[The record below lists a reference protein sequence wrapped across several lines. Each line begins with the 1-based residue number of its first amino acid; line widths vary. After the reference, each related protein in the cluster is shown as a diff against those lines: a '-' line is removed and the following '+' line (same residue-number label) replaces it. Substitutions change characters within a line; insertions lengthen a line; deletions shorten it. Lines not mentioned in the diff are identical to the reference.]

1 MLLLTCL
8 PDAIKVIPG
17 QGMPSFRHH
26 DHGNLYIKFDVKF
39 PEKDQLQ
46 NLELLEKVLPP
57 RLQQTQPPA
66 DAMVEDFELESIDA
80 SEGSQARA
88 HGAASGGMDE
98 DDDDVPPGAERVQC
112 ASQ

>member
-1 MLLLTCL
+1 M
-8 PDAIKVIPG
+8 VQG

-26 DHGNLYIKFDVKF
+26 DYGNLYIQFDVKF

-57 RLQQTQPPA
+57 RMEMPQAPS
-66 DAMVEDFELESIDA
+66 DAMVDDFELQGVDESE
-80 SEGSQARA
+80 SSQARA
-88 HGAASGGMDE
+88 QGAAGVMDE

>member
-1 MLLLTCL
+1 M
-8 PDAIKVIPG
+8 PSDAIKVIPG

-88 HGAASGGMDE
+88 HGAAGAGMDE

>member
-1 MLLLTCL
+1 
-8 PDAIKVIPG
+8 
-17 QGMPSFRHH
+17 MPSFRHH
-26 DHGNLYIKFDVKF
+26 DHGNLYIQFDVKF

-46 NLELLEKVLPP
+46 NLPLLEQVLPP
-57 RLQQTQPPA
+57 RMKQATPPA
-66 DAMVEDFELESIDA
+66 DGMVEDFELEEVDG

-88 HGAASGGMDE
+88 HGATQMMDE

>member
-1 MLLLTCL
+1 MLLTIFCL
-8 PDAIKVIPG
+8 DAIRVIHG

-39 PEKDQLQ
+39 PQKDQLQ

-57 RLQQTQPPA
+57 RQQQSVPPP
-66 DAMVEDFELESIDA
+66 DAMVEDFELE
-80 SEGSQARA
+80 EPGNEHEQARA
-88 HGAASGGMDE
+88 HGAATGMDE
-98 DDDDVPPGAERVQC
+98 DDDDVPAGAERVQC